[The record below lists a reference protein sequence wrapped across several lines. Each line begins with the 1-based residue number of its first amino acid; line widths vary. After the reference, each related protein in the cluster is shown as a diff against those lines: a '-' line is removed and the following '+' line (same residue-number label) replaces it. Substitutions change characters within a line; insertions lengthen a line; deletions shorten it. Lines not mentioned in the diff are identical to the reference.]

1 MYRSKA
7 RRKMAHD
14 VILKILRLEQLGF
27 EEVVS
32 AANGSAVDQ
41 VNEREC

>member
-1 MYRSKA
+1 
-7 RRKMAHD
+7 MAHD

-32 AANGSAVDQ
+32 AANRSAVDQ
-41 VNEREC
+41 ENEREC

>member
-1 MYRSKA
+1 MHHSEA

-14 VILKILRLEQLGF
+14 VIPKVPHLEQLGF

-32 AANGSAVDQ
+32 GAN
-41 VNEREC
+41 